1 MRSIY
6 LRQAHHTIYTIY
18 TVLENNLSTYLHIQ
32 GKPCESMKHTLIQ
45 YIILFCL
52 TSTLIHHHHQPKV
65 EISKR
70 NQNDA
75 FIRIFLLIHFLSPH
89 QSSHRSSELFLNIKS
104 SVQMKFSA
112 GWTALK
118 TEVHCYSF
126 YAFLRNPPP
135 SECKTTLQRAL
146 EWAWPL
152 LGCRQRPAH

>member
-1 MRSIY
+1 MCPFLFETSTTY
-6 LRQAHHTIYTIY
+6 DLHY

-32 GKPCESMKHTLIQ
+32 GKPCESMKHSLIQ

-52 TSTLIHHHHQPKV
+52 TSILIHHHQPKV

-75 FIRIFLLIHFLSPH
+75 FIGIFLLIHFLSPH
-89 QSSHRSSELFLNIKS
+89 QSSHRSSELFLSVIS
-104 SVQMKFSA
+104 SVQMKFS
-112 GWTALK
+112 ALK

-135 SECKTTLQRAL
+135 SECKTTLQGAL
-146 EWAWPL
+146 E
-152 LGCRQRPAH
+152 

>member
-1 MRSIY
+1 MCPFY
-6 LRQAHHTIYTIY
+6 LRQAQHTIYTTQSWKTIFLPIY
-18 TVLENNLSTYLHIQ
+18 TFRLTVW
-32 GKPCESMKHTLIQ
+32 KHVAQSDSIYNSIFTSILI
-45 YIILFCL
+45 
-52 TSTLIHHHHQPKV
+52 HHHQPKV

-75 FIRIFLLIHFLSPH
+75 FIGIFLLIHFLSPH
-89 QSSHRSSELFLNIKS
+89 QSSHHSSELFLSVIS
-104 SVQMKFSA
+104 SVQMTFS
-112 GWTALK
+112 ALK

>member
-1 MRSIY
+1 MRPFY
-6 LRQAHHTIYTIY
+6 LRQAQHTIYTIY

-32 GKPCESMKHTLIQ
+32 GKPCESMKHILIQ

-52 TSTLIHHHHQPKV
+52 TSILIHHQQPKV

-75 FIRIFLLIHFLSPH
+75 FIGIFLLIHFLSPH
-89 QSSHRSSELFLNIKS
+89 QSSHRSSELFLSVIS
-104 SVQMKFSA
+104 SVQMKFS
-112 GWTALK
+112 ALK

-135 SECKTTLQRAL
+135 SECKTLLQRAL
-146 EWAWPL
+146 E
-152 LGCRQRPAH
+152 